1 MPYSIFFDGGY
12 AIHGSYEIA
21 HLGRP
26 ASHGCI
32 RLRPQNAATLF
43 ALIKEHMGE
52 TSIVVTGQA
61 PTPQAENGSGNTND
75 RLCRKPRPLREQQC
89 PLVPIADMLASYR
102 LTGSGAAAREL

>member
-61 PTPQAENGSGNTND
+61 PTPQAENGSGNTID
-75 RLCRKPRPLREQQC
+75 RLCRNPRPLREQQC
-89 PLVPIADMLASYR
+89 PLWVKSRHVQRTSQCGLA
-102 LTGSGAAAREL
+102 A